1 MVKATTSSQTSGV
14 NHKRREHGLRAA
26 LRSRRLSCV
35 RLMAA
40 GLNKGK
46 WAGVGGVVCGRF
58 RANIKRGKLSE
69 AA

>member
-14 NHKRREHGLRAA
+14 NHKRREHGLRVAHW
-26 LRSRRLSCV
+26 SRRLGCV
-35 RLMAA
+35 RLMDTD
-40 GLNKGK
+40 LNKGK
-46 WAGVGGVVCGRF
+46 WGGVGVGVCGSF